1 MIKVAKPIQPML
13 AKLTLDAFD
22 NPQWSWEIKF
32 DGIRC
37 IARLTQSA
45 YELQSRSGRLMTENF
60 PELIF
65 KTKAESIVIDGELVS
80 YNRLGDVSQFQ
91 NIQKR
96 TTRVAELEQAVRD
109 YPGTYEVFDVLEVN
123 GRDVKS
129 WPLAKRRQILTEAII
144 ETENVKIAQVFPSG
158 RALFQEAQAKGYEG
172 VIGKLNASLYV
183 EHERRNWI
191 KVKCGINDDF
201 LVCGFTQGTGRRA
214 PTFGALLLGQVVEGQ
229 LVFVGEVGTGFN
241 DAELARLVQ
250 VFATEKK
257 IKNPFAVGKF
267 DNDATFVTPNLVAH
281 IHFAEWTDAGQLRH
295 PAYKGMD

>member
-37 IARLTQSA
+37 IARVTKST

-65 KTKAESIVIDGELVS
+65 KTKAESIVLDGELVS

-109 YPGTYEVFDVLEVN
+109 YPGTYEVFDVN
-123 GRDVKS
+123 K
-129 WPLAKRRQILTEAII
+129 
-144 ETENVKIAQVFPSG
+144 
-158 RALFQEAQAKGYEG
+158 
-172 VIGKLNASLYV
+172 
-183 EHERRNWI
+183 
-191 KVKCGINDDF
+191 
-201 LVCGFTQGTGRRA
+201 
-214 PTFGALLLGQVVEGQ
+214 
-229 LVFVGEVGTGFN
+229 
-241 DAELARLVQ
+241 
-250 VFATEKK
+250 
-257 IKNPFAVGKF
+257 
-267 DNDATFVTPNLVAH
+267 
-281 IHFAEWTDAGQLRH
+281 
-295 PAYKGMD
+295 